1 MSRPLLAA
9 LAVFA
14 LVRPAFAVQWSSW
27 IKPKSNVHNGD
38 IWFGGAGPGR
48 NIAVLFG
55 GAFVNDTQVKAWADN
70 LTERAPT
77 KLADFGVH
85 VVYAVPG
92 PVDASFAKREI
103 QVDKLAD
110 AINNTSERLWP
121 GLIIFAAHSSGAA
134 VAELTLNEIAKK
146 FPKMLPTIVY
156 FRLDGGGG
164 IPAATTKKLGGA
176 FCVAAKCSKTLGSKN
191 GGACYG
197 GVTSKIVTDTL
208 NNCKSDWCCHL
219 ALINTAPKTTTGKG
233 SANDYTTFTGGSTA
247 NSIWLDKQKTLLKKM
262 AGP

>member
-1 MSRPLLAA
+1 MSRYLLVVFAVLA
-9 LAVFA
+9 LA
-14 LVRPAFAVQWSSW
+14 RPAFAVQWTSW
-27 IKPKSNVHNGD
+27 IKPKGKVGNGD

-55 GAFVNDTQVKAWADN
+55 GAFVSDKQVKAWADN

-103 QVDKLAD
+103 QVDKLAE
-110 AINNTSERLWP
+110 AVNNTSERLWP
-121 GLIIFAAHSSGAA
+121 GVIIFAAHSSGAA
-134 VAELTLNEIAKK
+134 VAELTLAEIAKK
-146 FPKMLPTIVY
+146 FPAMLKTIVY

-164 IPAATTKKLGGA
+164 LAPATAKKLGGA
-176 FCVAAKCSKTLGSKN
+176 FCVAAKCSKSVTSQN

-197 GVTSKIVTDTL
+197 SVTSKIVTDTP
-208 NNCKSDWCCHL
+208 NACKVGWCCHL
-219 ALINTAPKTTTGKG
+219 ALINTAPKTLTKG
-233 SANDYTTFTGGSTA
+233 DANDYTTFTGGSVA
-247 NSIWLDKQKTLLKKM
+247 NGLWLEKQKTLLKKM

>member
-1 MSRPLLAA
+1 MLMAIALLALARPA
-9 LAVFA
+9 LAVS
-14 LVRPAFAVQWSSW
+14 WTSW
-27 IKPKSNVHNGD
+27 IKPKGKVGNGD

-55 GAFVNDTQVKAWADN
+55 GAFVTDRQVKAWADN
-70 LTERAPT
+70 LTDKAPT

-92 PVDASFAKREI
+92 PVDARFAAREI

-110 AINNTSERLWP
+110 AVNNTSERLWP

-134 VAELTLNEIAKK
+134 VAEQTLDEIARRY
-146 FPKMLPTIVY
+146 PKMLPTIVY

-164 IPAATTKKLGGA
+164 IPAVTTKKLGGA
-176 FCVAAKCSKTLGSKN
+176 FCVAAKCSKTLGSHN

-197 GVTSKIVTDTL
+197 GVTSKIVTDTP
-208 NNCKSDWCCHL
+208 NGCSSDWCCHV
-219 ALINTAPKTTTGKG
+219 ALINTAPKTLNKG
-233 SANDYTTFTGGSTA
+233 DANDYATFTGGSVA
-247 NSIWLDKQKTLLKKM
+247 NGIWLDKQKALLKRM